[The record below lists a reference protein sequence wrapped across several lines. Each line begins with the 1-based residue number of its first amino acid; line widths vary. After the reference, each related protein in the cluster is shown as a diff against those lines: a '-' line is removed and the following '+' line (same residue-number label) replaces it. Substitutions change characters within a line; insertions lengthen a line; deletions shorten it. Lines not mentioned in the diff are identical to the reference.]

1 MENLFLFQNN
11 FTRRLPVGISKLR
24 GTELNFKLTSKY
36 RLLSLT
42 CVSDSQW
49 DVIFSEG
56 TIIFYAI
63 AFSRDIS
70 KIFDYNNKY
79 DFWTNWS
86 NHNNARAINKRKL
99 PQKLFHPIIVRLATD
114 WLAMVWQEN
123 VSLFLEKRK
132 KISIWKNWVVSNWIR
147 NLRGTPTKKYS
158 KYFRHVFP

>member
-1 MENLFLFQNN
+1 MSFKPHIIYEVFSYFYNFRIRRGIFQYN
-11 FTRRLPVGISKLR
+11 FTRSLPEGVSKLR

-70 KIFDYNNKY
+70 KIFDHNNKY
-79 DFWTNWS
+79 DFWTN
-86 NHNNARAINKRKL
+86 
-99 PQKLFHPIIVRLATD
+99 
-114 WLAMVWQEN
+114 
-123 VSLFLEKRK
+123 
-132 KISIWKNWVVSNWIR
+132 
-147 NLRGTPTKKYS
+147 
-158 KYFRHVFP
+158 

>member
-1 MENLFLFQNN
+1 MSSFYTFRMENLFLFQNN

-79 DFWTNWS
+79 FFWTNWS

-123 VSLFLEKRK
+123 VSLFLEKWK
-132 KISIWKNWVVSNWIR
+132 K
-147 NLRGTPTKKYS
+147 NLHLGKLSGFQLNS
-158 KYFRHVFP
+158 KFERYTH

>member
-49 DVIFSEG
+49 DEIFSET

-70 KIFDYNNKY
+70 KIFA
-79 DFWTNWS
+79 
-86 NHNNARAINKRKL
+86 HNNN
-99 PQKLFHPIIVRLATD
+99 FD
-114 WLAMVWQEN
+114 
-123 VSLFLEKRK
+123 F
-132 KISIWKNWVVSNWIR
+132 
-147 NLRGTPTKKYS
+147 
-158 KYFRHVFP
+158 

>member
-1 MENLFLFQNN
+1 MENLFLFQNS

-49 DVIFSEG
+49 DEIFSET

-70 KIFDYNNKY
+70 KIFA
-79 DFWTNWS
+79 
-86 NHNNARAINKRKL
+86 HNNN
-99 PQKLFHPIIVRLATD
+99 FD
-114 WLAMVWQEN
+114 
-123 VSLFLEKRK
+123 F
-132 KISIWKNWVVSNWIR
+132 
-147 NLRGTPTKKYS
+147 
-158 KYFRHVFP
+158 